1 MNIIELIPFIM
12 TTQRPYRKFVPQQ
25 KKIDALEKNS
35 PRFKRVYSEYEL
47 MSDELWNLEN
57 SKEAN
62 IPDDFLEALQV
73 QTDCLEVEIDDWLL
87 EDEKTTF

>member
-1 MNIIELIPFIM
+1 
-12 TTQRPYRKFVPQQ
+12 
-25 KKIDALEKNS
+25 
-35 PRFKRVYSEYEL
+35 

-57 SKEAN
+57 SKEVN
-62 IPDDFLEALQV
+62 IPDDFMEALQV